1 MRRRRLR
8 ASATW
13 LYRFMSADRLTEEL
27 KKAEMYSLFTDI
39 EMPLIYSLF
48 HMEQVGIK
56 AERERLKEYGDRL
69 KVQIVALE
77 QKIYEETGET
87 FNINSPKQLGE
98 VLFDHMKLPNGK
110 KTKSG
115 YSTAADV
122 LDKLA
127 PDYPVVQMILD
138 YRQLTKLNSTYAEGL
153 AVYIGTDERIHGTFN
168 QTITAT
174 EESAVRSRTFR
185 TSRFVWSWDVKFG
198 RYSCRRMAVSSSTR
212 LFPDRASCPGAYVRR

>member
-1 MRRRRLR
+1 MHLLHGYI
-8 ASATW
+8 A
-13 LYRFMSADRLTEEL
+13 FMSADRLTEEL

-110 KTKSG
+110 RRN
-115 YSTAADV
+115 
-122 LDKLA
+122 
-127 PDYPVVQMILD
+127 PVIPRQPMCWTNWLPIIRW
-138 YRQLTKLNSTYAEGL
+138 YR
-153 AVYIGTDERIHGTFN
+153 
-168 QTITAT
+168 
-174 EESAVRSRTFR
+174 
-185 TSRFVWSWDVKFG
+185 
-198 RYSCRRMAVSSSTR
+198 
-212 LFPDRASCPGAYVRR
+212 